1 VDRVSN
7 SPLAGRTALVTGASR
22 GIGAAIARRLA
33 AEGAA
38 VAGVARTLGTA
49 GGARETLRA
58 TAEAIEGS
66 GGRALA
72 IRADLAM
79 PAEREAAVARTE
91 AELGPVDILVNN
103 AAVADGETPDEL
115 RKTYEINVLAPL
127 ALIGRIAPS
136 MRERGAG
143 WIVNIGSVAVAHP
156 AAPFTSFQRTATGAW
171 LHYAATKA
179 ALDRLTSGLAAIHS
193 EPPAPIA
200 INRLAPTGIVV
211 TSRLVE
217 AWGEERVARLD
228 PHEDGLESVEAM
240 AEATLA
246 LCCCDPEQCS
256 GRLLYCTALLEELGR
271 EVRGLDGRP
280 LEAREALDSL
290 ASRAGPRPTR

>member
-79 PAEREAAVARTE
+79 PA
-91 AELGPVDILVNN
+91 
-103 AAVADGETPDEL
+103 L